1 MWRMLAPTN
10 ARLHVN
16 CIFILFSFPR
26 FKMPHTMKRI
36 EQKKRKWA
44 NNSLQ
49 AILLNIVSF
58 GFRYT
63 HFLFFFFCSSL
74 TKHSS
79 QLKFIFHNENLF
91 LPQVYNY
98 SNENVWQIESICRPV
113 SEWQESRRKEN
124 TKKNVL
130 AKENVTEKNKWIVS
144 MENERKSTEKN
155 KKIFHS
161 KKQ

>member
-1 MWRMLAPTN
+1 MNFQFERKRSEKECSSSVYVENVGTN
-10 ARLHVN
+10 QCTFTRQLHFHFVQ
-16 CIFILFSFPR
+16 FSSIQNAAHNETNR
-26 FKMPHTMKRI
+26 
-36 EQKKRKWA
+36 QKKRKRA

-130 AKENVTEKNKWIVS
+130 AKENVTEKNK
-144 MENERKSTEKN
+144 
-155 KKIFHS
+155 
-161 KKQ
+161 